1 MSILLVLCLVLT
13 MLPMAAFAEG
23 DGNPCT
29 LTETCILEEGHEGEC
44 VTGEPEET
52 PAPCTKTEGC
62 TLTEGHEGECELPQ
76 MPLAAPAASAPIYLN
91 GSGGSDSAD
100 GTAPE
105 KAVKT
110 LDKATELAG
119 EGGTIIVT
127 GNVALS
133 GAGTVNLSGVTV
145 QRGSNFT
152 GDLFTLSGNTTMN
165 LSNVTLDGNK
175 PNTSTGS
182 LIYVTTGAM
191 LNIQEG
197 AKLCNNT
204 ATSGGGVY
212 VDNGKLTMSGGSIE
226 GNASE
231 EGGGGI
237 AAWQGTVEITGGE
250 IKNNSAGWGGGV
262 EIWEGTGVLDGGSI
276 TGNTSDGNGPGV
288 LLGGGTFTVKK
299 GSITG
304 NTTAD
309 GGGAGIYSFWNDTA
323 PAIWIEGGTISG
335 NTTEYGM
342 GDAIYFDNE
351 LKLSGSP
358 TISGDVV
365 MNDESTEDIKVE
377 IIGAFTPTQPVT
389 LDDLLWNDNRIFV
402 TYAEGLTPN
411 AADFRFTSEKWGA
424 RVEGQNIIRV
434 EMYAVNIWVY
444 PTERY
449 EYFYTMPGEPFD
461 QSKLPSAAVTKT
473 GYSVVGWT
481 ERKYDD
487 DTVILGNWDMNA
499 PVTRDLALHPIWKL
513 DPAAVTLTAK
523 DGMVHVV
530 DGKDTLTA
538 AVSHAA
544 PGITYH
550 WQWYKGDELIAE
562 GNNNE
567 QLEVTEAGT
576 YKVVVTASDGKG
588 FSDPVEKSI
597 TITEEDHIF
606 PDSWN
611 LNKEDHWKNCTIC
624 DTKGHEGP
632 HTYGDWV
639 VTKPATAT
647 EEGEQEKVC
656 TACGHT
662 VKSPLPAIGSTT
674 EPGGTTPGTT
684 NSPQPDTTVP
694 KTGDTSNMM
703 FWAILLFVSGAI
715 LIGIGFYSQRKFGTK
730 Y

>member
-1 MSILLVLCLVLT
+1 

-237 AAWQGTVEITGGE
+237 AAWQG
-250 IKNNSAGWGGGV
+250 
-262 EIWEGTGVLDGGSI
+262 
-276 TGNTSDGNGPGV
+276 
-288 LLGGGTFTVKK
+288 
-299 GSITG
+299 
-304 NTTAD
+304 
-309 GGGAGIYSFWNDTA
+309 
-323 PAIWIEGGTISG
+323 
-335 NTTEYGM
+335 M
-342 GDAIYFDNE
+342 
-351 LKLSGSP
+351 
-358 TISGDVV
+358 
-365 MNDESTEDIKVE
+365 
-377 IIGAFTPTQPVT
+377 
-389 LDDLLWNDNRIFV
+389 
-402 TYAEGLTPN
+402 
-411 AADFRFTSEKWGA
+411 
-424 RVEGQNIIRV
+424 
-434 EMYAVNIWVY
+434 
-444 PTERY
+444 
-449 EYFYTMPGEPFD
+449 
-461 QSKLPSAAVTKT
+461 
-473 GYSVVGWT
+473 
-481 ERKYDD
+481 
-487 DTVILGNWDMNA
+487 
-499 PVTRDLALHPIWKL
+499 H
-513 DPAAVTLTAK
+513 
-523 DGMVHVV
+523 
-530 DGKDTLTA
+530 
-538 AVSHAA
+538 
-544 PGITYH
+544 
-550 WQWYKGDELIAE
+550 
-562 GNNNE
+562 
-567 QLEVTEAGT
+567 
-576 YKVVVTASDGKG
+576 
-588 FSDPVEKSI
+588 
-597 TITEEDHIF
+597 
-606 PDSWN
+606 
-611 LNKEDHWKNCTIC
+611 
-624 DTKGHEGP
+624 
-632 HTYGDWV
+632 
-639 VTKPATAT
+639 
-647 EEGEQEKVC
+647 
-656 TACGHT
+656 
-662 VKSPLPAIGSTT
+662 
-674 EPGGTTPGTT
+674 
-684 NSPQPDTTVP
+684 
-694 KTGDTSNMM
+694 
-703 FWAILLFVSGAI
+703 
-715 LIGIGFYSQRKFGTK
+715 
-730 Y
+730 